1 MPFQVYDTL
10 IPPARGARAHTRII
24 CNHTTAVQ
32 LPIRWWWRRTV
43 HPSVSLFQV
52 CVALDPWAFTTHF
65 AMRSVQLGSA
75 LHVEWAL
82 PPSVGSPAP
91 VSRVLHVSRLPLTCA
106 NESGENDVDESV
118 PGSALF
124 LRCMFEPYGQLT
136 RVKVGGNGGSG
147 EGLHPH

>member
-1 MPFQVYDTL
+1 MRNWPQLNGLLRRELQGVVDVDRFLQGD
-10 IPPARGARAHTRII
+10 PAQEVDVDADVSNFFITFATHALALAGLRKLCACGPLM
-24 CNHTTAVQ
+24 
-32 LPIRWWWRRTV
+32 LP
-43 HPSVSLFQV
+43 
-52 CVALDPWAFTTHF
+52 
-65 AMRSVQLGSA
+65 VQLGSA

-106 NESGENDVDESV
+106 YESGENDVDESV

-136 RVKVGGNGGSG
+136 RVKVGKNGGSG
-147 EGLHPH
+147 EGVHPH